1 MRVSMLRRCVVVS
14 QKTTGSSRHVVSS
27 GARSLSSFGTPKDDW
42 DDQDDEPIAEKPREQ
57 GASRV
62 DPKGRSSGL
71 AALDKL
77 IMDLKKRGVEKSI
90 QTRPDEED
98 DDVPEDSELSER
110 GGGPS
115 GDLQQWRERTR
126 AGGRRERVIDDAPS
140 SRRRDDDWDDEP
152 RQRWAAEER
161 DVRPPV
167 TVGRSHRLSVESLP
181 PETTEVDLEGVLE
194 EIALARPVSVEFFYG
209 RADVKNALVE
219 FETREVLERVLTP
232 SRLQFGVY
240 VRAQRCPIHDAMT
253 RVTQLFVARVP
264 SSMSKWEI
272 EQ

>member
-1 MRVSMLRRCVVVS
+1 LLRRCVVVS
-14 QKTTGSSRHVVSS
+14 QQATAGSRHVVSS
-27 GARSLSSFGTPKDDW
+27 GARSLSSFGTPKDDDW

-57 GASRV
+57 GASRA
-62 DPKGRSSGL
+62 DPRGRSTGL

-98 DDVPEDSELSER
+98 LDLPEDSELSATS

-115 GDLQQWRERTR
+115 GDLQQWRERTQSTL
-126 AGGRRERVIDDAPS
+126 GRRERTIDDAPA

-152 RQRWAAEER
+152 RQRWGTEEP
-161 DVRPPV
+161 DLRPRV

-181 PETTEVDLEGVLE
+181 PEASEVDLESVLE
-194 EIALARPVSVEFFYG
+194 EIALARPVSIEFFYG
-209 RADVKNALVE
+209 RGDVKNALVE

-232 SRLQFGVY
+232 SRLQFGVH

-253 RVTQLFVARVP
+253 RVTQLFVARLP
-264 SSMSKWEI
+264 STMSKWEV
-272 EQ
+272 EE